1 MKKLEGQLFAV
12 TAPGLEAVC
21 AAELHQLGM
30 AGVAVVPGGVE
41 FTGGLADIYRAN
53 LWLRTASRVV
63 IRLGTFRSRDFP
75 DLYKKAL
82 RLPWGRFIRRET
94 AVRVKSASHH
104 SRLVHGG
111 RIAETVAAAID
122 RALGRQSGEGQ
133 GEEQLILVRFDD
145 DQCQI
150 SVDTSGELLHR
161 RGYREESA
169 LAPLRETLAAGILA
183 LLRWDGRAPLV
194 DPMCGSG
201 TFVIEGALLA
211 ANLPPGGGR
220 HFAFMNWPGFRP
232 GLWEALKLEADRA
245 RREIEVPICGADRN
259 PVALAAARRN
269 AERAGVAN
277 LVRLEVEDLAESRAS
292 AVAGTILC
300 NPPYGERLGKGENLA
315 PLYRQL
321 GDVYARRYG
330 GWRCAILCPVSPLV
344 DAVGLPLKKIAD
356 LVNGGL
362 SVGLFVVDG
371 ECK

>member
-1 MKKLEGQLFAV
+1 MKRLEGQLFAV
-12 TAPGLEAVC
+12 TAPGLEVVC
-21 AAELHQLGM
+21 AAELQHLGM
-30 AGVAVVPGGVE
+30 AGVAAVPGGVE
-41 FTGGLADIYRAN
+41 FTGTLADIYRAN

-63 IRLGTFRSRDFP
+63 IRLGAFRSRDFP

-82 RLPWGRFIRRET
+82 RLPWGRFIRAET
-94 AVRVKSASHH
+94 SVRVKTASHR

-122 RALGRQSGEGQ
+122 RSLGRQLEAGQ
-133 GEEQLILVRFDD
+133 GEEQLVLVRFDD
-145 DQCQI
+145 DHCQI
-150 SVDTSGELLHR
+150 SMDTSGELLHR

-169 LAPLRETLAAGILA
+169 QAPLRETLAAGILA
-183 LLRWDGRAPLV
+183 LLGWDGGTPLV

-232 GLWEALKLEADRA
+232 GLWEALKLEAARA
-245 RREIEVPICGADRN
+245 RREIEVSICGSDRN

-269 AERAGVAN
+269 AERAGVAD
-277 LVRLEVEDLAESRAS
+277 LVRLEVADLAESRAS

-321 GDVYARRYG
+321 GHVYAQSFC
-330 GWRCAILCPVSPLV
+330 GWRRAIFCPASPLV

-362 SVGLFVVDG
+362 SVGLFVTDG

>member
-12 TAPGLEAVC
+12 TAPGLEMVC
-21 AAELHQLGM
+21 AEELQHLGM
-30 AGVAVVPGGVE
+30 ANVAVVPGGVE

-82 RLPWGRFIRRET
+82 RLPWGRFVRRET
-94 AVRVKSASHH
+94 AVRVKTASHR

-122 RALGRQSGEGQ
+122 RSLGRQSEEGQ
-133 GEEQLILVRFDD
+133 GEEQLVLVRFDD

-150 SVDTSGELLHR
+150 SVDTSGDLLHR

-169 LAPLRETLAAGILA
+169 QAPLRETLAAGILA
-183 LLRWDGRAPLV
+183 LLRWDGSTPLL

-211 ANLPPGGGR
+211 ANMPPGGER
-220 HFAFMNWPGFRP
+220 HFAFMKWPGFRP
-232 GLWEALKLEADRA
+232 GLWDALQLDAARA
-245 RREIEVPICGADRN
+245 RREVQVPIYGSDRN
-259 PVALAAARRN
+259 PGALAAARRN
-269 AERAGVAN
+269 AERAKVAD
-277 LVRLEVEDLAESRAS
+277 LVRFEVADLAASRADD
-292 AVAGTILC
+292 VAGTILC
-300 NPPYGERLGKGENLA
+300 NPPYGERLGKGEDLT

-321 GDVYARRYG
+321 GDVYAQNFR
-330 GWRCAILCPVSPLV
+330 GWRQAILCPASPLI
-344 DAVGLPLKKIAD
+344 DAVGLPLRKMAD

-362 SVGLFVVDG
+362 SVGLFVAEGKG
-371 ECK
+371 E